1 MLGNTQLYSSFMVG
15 PFHFSEIM
23 IKLAKNEKENYWI
36 NKMRK
41 KITESQRARRGRV
54 LVGVDR

>member
-1 MLGNTQLYSSFMVG
+1 MVG

-36 NKMRK
+36 NKNEK
-41 KITESQRARRGRV
+41 ENY
-54 LVGVDR
+54 